1 MTSIINNT
9 QVILLAAGSSSR
21 FSSKKNKV
29 LTYYKDKTLLEHN
42 IYHLKNIGFKKI
54 TLAIGSIK
62 IPKLDI
68 FKDIEVLKGG
78 KTRSKSVNN
87 SLVNTKFNK
96 KYVIVHDAARPILD
110 NSIFFKIIDFLKKN
124 KFDAIIPYSKCT
136 ETLILNRNNINR
148 DKIKIIKTP
157 QAFNRKKLIK
167 LHQLNLDK
175 NITDD
180 SYLFRKET
188 KYQIKYILEKKPNIK
203 ITFKEE
209 LDFINNLSEAKFR
222 VGLGYDIHRIKQ
234 SNKINTI
241 ILGATPIKSKIQIIS
256 HSDGD
261 VILHAI
267 TDSILGA
274 ISKRDIGTYFPNN
287 KINKKRNSIDFL
299 NFAFQKMQENKFKI
313 NNVDLMIVSEN
324 PKINPYYNKIKNR
337 LIKILKT
344 KNITIKATTNEKSG
358 LIGEGKFIACWS
370 NISLIGD

>member
-87 SLVNTKFNK
+87 ALVNTKFIK

-110 NSIFFKIIDFLKKN
+110 NSIFFKIIDLLKKN

-167 LHQLNLDK
+167 LHQLNIDK

-180 SYLFRKET
+180 SYLFRKEK
-188 KYQIKYILEKKPNIK
+188 KYKIKYVLEKKPNIK
-203 ITFKEE
+203 ITYKQE
-209 LDFINNLSEAKFR
+209 LDFINNLGETKYR

-234 SNKINTI
+234 SNKINII
-241 ILGATPIKSKIQIIS
+241 ILGATPIKSKIEIIS

-299 NFAFQKMQENKFKI
+299 NFALQKMQENKFKI
-313 NNVDLMIVSEN
+313 NNVDLMIVSEY
-324 PKINPYYNKIKNR
+324 PKINPYYNKIKIR
-337 LIKILKT
+337 LVKILKT
-344 KNITIKATTNEKSG
+344 DNITIKATTNEKSG

>member
-9 QVILLAAGSSSR
+9 QLILLAAGSSSR

-42 IYHLKNIGFKKI
+42 IYHLKKIGFKKI

-87 SLVNTKFNK
+87 ALVNTKFIK

-110 NSIFFKIIDFLKKN
+110 NSIFFKIIDLLKKN

-167 LHQLNLDK
+167 LHQLNIDK

-180 SYLFRKET
+180 SYLFRKEK
-188 KYQIKYILEKKPNIK
+188 KYKIKNVLEKKPNIK
-203 ITFKEE
+203 ITYKEE
-209 LDFINNLSEAKFR
+209 LDFINNLSETKFR

-234 SNKINTI
+234 SNINNTI
-241 ILGATPIKSKIQIIS
+241 ILGATPIKSKIEIIS

-299 NFAFQKMQENKFKI
+299 NFAVQKMQDNKFKI
-313 NNVDLMIVSEN
+313 NNVDLMIVSEY
-324 PKINPYYNKIKNR
+324 PKINPYYNKIKIR
-337 LIKILKT
+337 LVKILKT

>member
-21 FSSKKNKV
+21 FSSKRNKV

-42 IYHLKNIGFKKI
+42 IYHLKSIGFNKI
-54 TLAIGSIK
+54 TLAIGNLK

-87 SLVNTKFNK
+87 ALVNTKFIK

-110 NSIFFKIIDFLKKN
+110 NSIFIKIMDLLKKN

-167 LHQLNLDK
+167 LHQLNIDK

-180 SYLFRKET
+180 SYLFRKEK
-188 KYQIKYILEKKPNIK
+188 KYKIKYVLEKKPNIK
-203 ITFKEE
+203 ITYKEE
-209 LDFINNLSEAKFR
+209 LDFINNLSETKFR

-241 ILGATPIKSKIQIIS
+241 TLGATYIKSKIEIIS

-299 NFAFQKMQENKFKI
+299 NFAVQKMQDNKFKI
-313 NNVDLMIVSEN
+313 NNVDLMIVSEY
-324 PKINPYYNKIKNR
+324 PKINPYYNKIKIN
-337 LIKILKT
+337 LVKILKT
-344 KNITIKATTNEKSG
+344 DNITIKATTNEKSG
-358 LIGEGKFIACWS
+358 LIGDGKFIACWS

>member
-42 IYHLKNIGFKKI
+42 IYHLKKIGFKKI

-87 SLVNTKFNK
+87 ALVNTKFIK

-110 NSIFFKIIDFLKKN
+110 NSIFFKIIDLLKKN

-167 LHQLNLDK
+167 LHQLNIDK

-180 SYLFRKET
+180 SYLFRKEK
-188 KYQIKYILEKKPNIK
+188 KYKIKYVLEKKPNIK
-203 ITFKEE
+203 ITYKEE
-209 LDFINNLSEAKFR
+209 LDFINNLSETKFR

-234 SNKINTI
+234 SNKNNTI
-241 ILGATPIKSKIQIIS
+241 ILGATHIKSKIEIIS

-299 NFAFQKMQENKFKI
+299 NFALQKMQENRFKI
-313 NNVDLMIVSEN
+313 NNVDLMIVSEY
-324 PKINPYYNKIKNR
+324 PKINPYYNKIKIR
-337 LIKILKT
+337 LVKILKT
-344 KNITIKATTNEKSG
+344 DNITIKATTNEKSG

-370 NISLIGD
+370 NISLIVD

>member
-42 IYHLKNIGFKKI
+42 IYHLKKIGFKKI
-54 TLAIGSIK
+54 TLAIGSVK

-78 KTRSKSVNN
+78 GTRSKSVNN
-87 SLVNTKFNK
+87 ALVNTKFIK

-110 NSIFFKIIDFLKKN
+110 NSIFIKIMDLLKKN

-148 DKIKIIKTP
+148 EKIKIIKTP
-157 QAFNRKKLIK
+157 QAFNRQKLLK
-167 LHQLNLDK
+167 LHKLNLDK

-180 SYLFRKET
+180 SYLFRKEK
-188 KYQIKYILEKKPNIK
+188 KYKIKYVLEKKPNIK
-203 ITFKEE
+203 ITYKEE
-209 LDFINNLSEAKFR
+209 LDFINNLSETKFR

-241 ILGATPIKSKIQIIS
+241 ILGATHIKSKIEIIS

-274 ISKRDIGTYFPNN
+274 LSKRDIGTYFPNN

-299 NFAFQKMQENKFKI
+299 NFALQTMQVNKFKI
-313 NNVDLMIVSEN
+313 NNVDLMIVSEY
-324 PKINPYYNKIKNR
+324 PKINPYYKKIKTR
-337 LIKILKT
+337 LVKILKT
-344 KNITIKATTNEKSG
+344 ENITIKATTNEKSG

>member
-1 MTSIINNT
+1 LTSIINNT

-42 IYHLKNIGFKKI
+42 IYHLKKIGFKKI

-87 SLVNTKFNK
+87 ALVNTKFNK

-110 NSIFFKIIDFLKKN
+110 NSIFFKIIDLLKKN

-180 SYLFRKET
+180 SYLFRKEK
-188 KYQIKYILEKKPNIK
+188 KYKIKYVLEKKPNIK
-203 ITFKEE
+203 ITYKEE
-209 LDFINNLSEAKFR
+209 LDFINNLVETKFR

-241 ILGATPIKSKIQIIS
+241 ILGATHIKSKIEIIS

-299 NFAFQKMQENKFKI
+299 NFALQKMIDNNFKI
-313 NNVDLMIVSEN
+313 NNVDLMIVSEY
-324 PKINPYYNKIKNR
+324 PKINPYYNKIKIR
-337 LIKILKT
+337 LVKILKT
-344 KNITIKATTNEKSG
+344 DNITIKATTNEKSG

>member
-1 MTSIINNT
+1 MASIINNI
-9 QVILLAAGSSSR
+9 QVILLAAGSSNR

-42 IYHLKNIGFKKI
+42 IYHLKDIGFKKI
-54 TLAIGSIK
+54 TLVIRSIK
-62 IPKLDI
+62 LPKLDI
-68 FKDIEVLKGG
+68 FKDLEVLKGG
-78 KTRSKSVNN
+78 RTRSMSVNN
-87 SLVNTKFNK
+87 ALVHTKFNNR
-96 KYVIVHDAARPILD
+96 YVIIHDAARPILD
-110 NSIFFKIIDFLKKN
+110 NSVFFKIIDLLKKN

-136 ETLILNRNNINR
+136 ETLILNKKNINR
-148 DKIKIIKTP
+148 EKIKIIKTP
-157 QAFNRKKLIK
+157 QGFNRKKLLK

-180 SYLFRKET
+180 SYLFRKEKKFKV
-188 KYQIKYILEKKPNIK
+188 KYVLEKKPNIK
-203 ITFKEE
+203 ITYKEE
-209 LDFINNLSEAKFR
+209 LDFINNLSETKFR
-222 VGLGYDIHRIKQ
+222 VGLGYDIHRIKK

-241 ILGATPIKSKIQIIS
+241 ILGATPIKSKIEIIS

-299 NFAFQKMQENKFKI
+299 NFALQSMQKNKFKI
-313 NNVDLMIVSEN
+313 NNVDLMIVSEV

-344 KNITIKATTNEKSG
+344 ENITIKATTNEKSG

-370 NISLIGD
+370 NISLIRD